1 MAVRTPI
8 LIRSR
13 TVGGKRLGRM
23 GVGLKRPFRVSE
35 GEVGVERFVP
45 FDYRQRQS
53 AIPIG
58 PTAVID
64 ANVLIPQRFE
74 L

>member
-1 MAVRTPI
+1 MAVRAFVRI
-8 LIRSR
+8 RIRSRSR

-45 FDYRQRQS
+45 FDHR
-53 AIPIG
+53 
-58 PTAVID
+58 
-64 ANVLIPQRFE
+64 
-74 L
+74 